1 MMDRV
6 LSSDLWKTVTAQARK
21 AKKRQ
26 AAIAYVTEDYLNLKS
41 GDVLVVDASESTIKS
56 GGTDANLLDELH
68 QRGVI
73 LYDCHNL
80 HAKVILLD
88 DIAVVGSANMSQS
101 SGSLVEAA
109 IITDQSS
116 IVSGVASFI
125 EQLKKKPNRLSPA
138 KIAELCK
145 IEVIRRGGI
154 GGVPKG
160 KRKNPVKRLG
170 NQTWLVGVKD
180 LVREPPAD
188 EQHKI
193 AQAANK
199 LELEE
204 GELSWLRWRSDSKFA
219 KECCT
224 GDQLIQ
230 IRKRGGAKR
239 LVVCSAVPVLL
250 KQKSAKW
257 TRFYLG
263 KPSSEPSELSWGRFN
278 QLVKDLEYPK
288 KLGPGIVQLVK
299 PDMAEAIVKAW
310 NAAAKQK

>member
-1 MMDRV
+1 MQRV

-21 AKKRQ
+21 AKQRQ
-26 AAIAYVTEDYLNLKS
+26 AAIAYVTNDHLNLKS
-41 GDVLVVDASESTIKS
+41 GDVLIVDASEATIRS
-56 GGTDANLLDELH
+56 GGTDAKLLDDLQ

-73 LYDCHNL
+73 LYDCHDL
-80 HAKVILLD
+80 HAKVMLLGD
-88 DIAVVGSANMSQS
+88 MAVVGSANMSQS

-125 EQLKKKPNRLSPA
+125 EQLKKKTNRISTA

-145 IEVIRRGGI
+145 IEVIRRGG
-154 GGVPKG
+154 GAPQG

-188 EQHKI
+188 EQRKI
-193 AQAANK
+193 AIAAEK
-199 LELEE
+199 LELKKD
-204 GELSWLRWRSDSKFA
+204 ELHWLRWRSDSKFA
-219 KECCT
+219 KKCCA

-230 IRKRGGAKR
+230 IWKRAGAKR
-239 LVVCSAVPVLL
+239 LIVCSAVPVLL

-263 KPSSEPSELSWGRFN
+263 ERSTRHPDLTWGRFK
-278 QLVKDLEYPK
+278 QLVKDLGYPSK
-288 KLGPGIVQLVK
+288 VGPGIVQLVE
-299 PDMAEAIVKAW
+299 PYMAEAFDNAW
-310 NAAAKQK
+310 NSAAKS